1 MKFDY
6 EELSDAQFERLV
18 VFLCQ
23 RLRGSSVQGVANG
36 PDGGRDAMFSGSAAF

>member
-6 EELSDAQFERLV
+6 EELSDAQFEKLV

-36 PDGGRDAMFSGSAAF
+36 PDGGRDAMFAGSAAF

>member
-6 EELSDAQFERLV
+6 EELSDAQFEKLV

-23 RLRGSSVQGVANG
+23 RLRGSSVQGFAKG
-36 PDGGRDAMFSGSAAF
+36 SDGGRDGMFAGSAEF